1 MSQGLADRGSKKEH
15 NAGRETSKKMT
26 GAQAVLESL
35 KREGV
40 DVVFGLPGGVLLP
53 LYDAIY
59 QSDIRHILV
68 RHEQG
73 AAHMAD
79 GYARA
84 TGKVGVCIATSGPGA
99 TNLVTGIANAYMD
112 SVPMVA
118 ITGQVNTWLIGK
130 DAFQEADITGIT
142 LPITKHNYL
151 LRSAKEISQVFR
163 EAFYI
168 ARTGRPGPVLIDLPR
183 DVTVDEVDFTWP
195 EVNLPGYH
203 PSIKAHEM
211 QIKKAAKVLMQASR
225 PVIYVGGGVRYAGA
239 QKELFDLAAKI
250 NAPVTTTLMGV
261 GCFPEDHPLSLGMLG
276 MHGTRYA
283 NYAIQE
289 SDLILAVGARFDDR
303 VTGKISSFAPHA
315 KVVHIDVD
323 PAEVGKNVRVDI
335 PVVADAKNALAALA
349 KEVGPKPRGEWN
361 EKVAA
366 WKKDHPLRYI
376 PDMNVI
382 KPQYVIEKL
391 CEIAPDAI
399 ITTEVGQNQMWA
411 AQFFVHKDPS
421 KFISSGG
428 LGTMGYGFPA
438 AIGAKM
444 GRPECEVIDVAGDGS
459 FLMNSQELA
468 TAVVNDIP
476 VKVAVLNNGC
486 LGMVRQWQELFFEK
500 RYSATILGR
509 ASPDFV
515 KLAEAYGAVG
525 LRATKPSEVE
535 EVIRTALATDRPVVM
550 DFIVSP
556 AEKVSPMVPAGA
568 TLSEILELEWCDEAQ
583 ACHLE
588 KIYAEGRREVYGE
601 EGY

>member
-1 MSQGLADRGSKKEH
+1 MPKDLPNR
-15 NAGRETSKKMT
+15 MT
-26 GAQAVLESL
+26 GAQAVLECL

-59 QSDIRHILV
+59 NADIRHILV

-99 TNLVTGIANAYMD
+99 TNLVTGIATAYMD

-118 ITGQVNTWLIGK
+118 ITGQVNTFLIGK

-151 LRSAKEISQVFR
+151 LRSAKEIPRVFR

-168 ARTGRPGPVLIDLPR
+168 SRSGRPGPVLIDLPR
-183 DVTVDEVDFTWP
+183 DVTVEEMEFCWP

-211 QIKKAAKVLMQASR
+211 QIKKAAKALMEAER
-225 PVIYVGGGVRYAGA
+225 PVIYAGGGVKFAEAHR
-239 QKELFDLAAKI
+239 ELFDLAVKI
-250 NAPVTTTLMGV
+250 SAPVTTTLMGI

-276 MHGTRYA
+276 MHGTKYA
-283 NYAIQE
+283 NYTIQE

-303 VTGKISSFAPHA
+303 VTGKVSSFAPKA
-315 KVVHIDVD
+315 KIIHVDVD
-323 PAEVGKNVRVDI
+323 PAEIGKNVRVDI
-335 PVVADAKNALAALA
+335 PLVGDAKNALAGLL
-349 KEVGPKPRGEWN
+349 KEVQPKPRSAWN
-361 EKVAA
+361 DKVDM
-366 WKKDHPLRYI
+366 WKSDYPLKYV
-376 PDMNVI
+376 PDMNII

-391 CEIAPDAI
+391 CELAPDAI

-411 AQFFVHKDPS
+411 AQFFVHKDPR

-444 GRPECEVIDVAGDGS
+444 GMPDCEVIDIAGDGS

-476 VKVAVLNNGC
+476 VKVAIINNGC
-486 LGMVRQWQELFFEK
+486 LGMVRQWQELFFGK

-509 ASPDFV
+509 TSPDFV

-535 EVIRTALATDRPVVM
+535 PVIKAALASDRPTLM

-556 AEKVSPMVPAGA
+556 LEKVLRWSLRGSDQRDPGAG
-568 TLSEILELEWCDEAQ
+568 
-583 ACHLE
+583 
-588 KIYAEGRREVYGE
+588 VV
-601 EGY
+601 